1 MKYSEILTDWL
12 KELGYTH
19 CFFLN
24 GGNNMHLVQSCS
36 KKFTCVPFIHEVS
49 AGIAAEYFNESNTN
63 KKAFALVTA
72 GPGLTNI
79 VTAIAGAHLE
89 GRDLLVIGGQVKTS
103 DLSKGMVR
111 QRGIQEVSGD
121 LIVKSITVKS
131 KTMTRTWSK
140 RKFFEFVDHDIN
152 LRKGS
157 KFLEIPIDIQ
167 GAFYEKKNEKFLK
180 SNQKKISVKRDQIDY
195 LVKLFH
201 KSKRPIILIG
211 GGVEKDTIL
220 SLSNLIKKTSIP
232 FMTTW
237 NGTDRLDSSH
247 PNFFG
252 RPNTWG
258 QRRSNIIIQQS
269 DLLLAL
275 GTRLGLQQTGFNWQE
290 FVPKGKIIHVDID
303 KNEIKKGHPKIFF
316 SLNADANI
324 ILKKLLKN
332 KIGEFKDWFKYCKL
346 IKKTIPLIEK
356 NTNKI
361 YKNFVSPYN
370 FYQKLSK
377 FSKNN
382 DIIIPSSSGGAFTTF
397 YQTFEQ
403 KKYQKIISNKSLASM
418 GYGLAGSIGASLANK
433 TKRVILIEGDGGFAQ
448 NLQELGTVAINN
460 CNIKIFIFD
469 DNGYASIRM
478 TQQNYFKGNY
488 VGCDKNTGLGLP
500 KWKKVFE
507 TWGIKVVKINNRNL
521 KTIHNNKHF
530 NSRYPAAFI
539 VSISPAQTYY
549 PKISSRTLKSGKLVS
564 NPIHLMTPKL
574 KKSIENKIFKYM

>member
-1 MKYSEILTDWL
+1 MLINLFKLSFIKMKYSEILTDWL

-79 VTAIAGAHLE
+79 VTAIAGAYLE

-131 KTMTRTWSK
+131 KTMTRVWSK

-180 SNQKKISVKRDQIDY
+180 SNQKKISVKRNQIDY

-237 NGTDRLDSSH
+237 NGADRLDSSH

-303 KNEIKKGHPKIFF
+303 KNEIKKGHPKIFYG
-316 SLNADANI
+316 LNADANI
-324 ILKKLLKN
+324 ILKK
-332 KIGEFKDWFKYCKL
+332 IT
-346 IKKTIPLIEK
+346 KK
-356 NTNKI
+356 
-361 YKNFVSPYN
+361 
-370 FYQKLSK
+370 
-377 FSKNN
+377 
-382 DIIIPSSSGGAFTTF
+382 
-397 YQTFEQ
+397 
-403 KKYQKIISNKSLASM
+403 
-418 GYGLAGSIGASLANK
+418 
-433 TKRVILIEGDGGFAQ
+433 
-448 NLQELGTVAINN
+448 
-460 CNIKIFIFD
+460 
-469 DNGYASIRM
+469 
-478 TQQNYFKGNY
+478 
-488 VGCDKNTGLGLP
+488 
-500 KWKKVFE
+500 
-507 TWGIKVVKINNRNL
+507 
-521 KTIHNNKHF
+521 
-530 NSRYPAAFI
+530 
-539 VSISPAQTYY
+539 
-549 PKISSRTLKSGKLVS
+549 
-564 NPIHLMTPKL
+564 
-574 KKSIENKIFKYM
+574 